1 MTAPRALP
9 SRRRSPAGPRRWQA
23 LLVGTLTAV
32 LLGAGTLPAQAHDAL
47 VGTVPL
53 NTELLTAAPST
64 VEVSFTAEPLP
75 LGTEVRVVGPDGVQ
89 ASDGPAEIRGTTVVQ
104 PLAADLPAGG
114 YDVEWRSTSSD
125 GHALTGEFTFSIAAP
140 TPAAAAPTTAAAAT
154 PATTTEPGTAVA
166 ADPQPAAADRPA
178 DSGPPTGWLVAG
190 VVVLA
195 ALGAL
200 VAVRLRK
207 RA

>member
-75 LGTEVRVVGPDGVQ
+75 LGTEVQVVGPDGVQ
-89 ASDGPAEIRGTTVVQ
+89 ASSGPAEIRGTTVVQ

-114 YDVEWRSTSSD
+114 YDVQWRSTSSD
-125 GHALTGEFTFSIAAP
+125 GHALTGEFTFSIAAAP
-140 TPAAAAPTTAAAAT
+140 TTPTAAAAAAPTTEPAT
-154 PATTTEPGTAVA
+154 PVA

-178 DSGPPTGWLVAG
+178 DSGSPTGWLVAG
-190 VVVLA
+190 VLVLA

>member
-9 SRRRSPAGPRRWQA
+9 SSRTVVHRRRWQT
-23 LLVGTLTAV
+23 LLVGTLAAV

-53 NTELLTAAPST
+53 NTETLTTSPAT
-64 VEVSFTAEPLP
+64 VELTFTEEPLP
-75 LGTEVRVVGPDGVQ
+75 LGTEVRVVGPDGAQ
-89 ASDGPAEIRGTTVVQ
+89 ASSGAAEIRGTTVVQ
-104 PLAADLPAGG
+104 ALTPSLPTGD

-125 GHALTGEFTFSIAAP
+125 GHGLTGTLTFTVAAGTPASASSSAAP
-140 TPAAAAPTTAAAAT
+140 APGTTQAAAAAG
-154 PATTTEPGTAVA
+154 TTT
-166 ADPQPAAADRPA
+166 ADPQPATASGPA

-200 VAVRLRK
+200 LALRLRR

>member
-1 MTAPRALP
+1 MTVPRAQP
-9 SRRRSPAGPRRWQA
+9 SRRSAVHPRRWQA
-23 LLVGTLTAV
+23 LLVGTLAAV

-53 NTELLTAAPST
+53 NTETLTAAPAT
-64 VEVSFTAEPLP
+64 VELSFTAEPLP
-75 LGTEVRVVGPDGVQ
+75 LGTEVLVVGPDGGQ
-89 ASDGPAEIRGTTVVQ
+89 ASSGPAEIRGTTVVQ
-104 PLAADLPAGG
+104 PLATQLPAGG
-114 YDVEWRSTSSD
+114 YSVEWRSTSSD
-125 GHALTGEFTFSIAAP
+125 GHALTGALTFTVAAG
-140 TPAAAAPTTAAAAT
+140 TPAAAAPTASAPSAQ
-154 PATTTEPGTAVA
+154 PGTAVV

-178 DSGPPTGWLVAG
+178 DSGLPTGWIVAA

-200 VAVRLRK
+200 VAVRLRR

>member
-9 SRRRSPAGPRRWQA
+9 SRRRSLAGPRRWQV
-23 LLVGTLTAV
+23 LLVGALTAV

-53 NTELLTAAPST
+53 NTETLTAAPAT
-64 VEVSFTAEPLP
+64 VELSFTAEPLP

-89 ASDGPAEIRGTTVVQ
+89 ASSGPAEIRGTTVVQ
-104 PLAADLPAGG
+104 PLAEQLPAGD
-114 YDVEWRSTSSD
+114 YSVEWRSTSSD
-125 GHALTGEFTFSIAAP
+125 GHALTGELVFTV
-140 TPAAAAPTTAAAAT
+140 TTTTAAAAA
-154 PATTTEPGTAVA
+154 PPPSAGTTGSGTAVA
-166 ADPQPAAADRPA
+166 ADPQPAAAAAPA
-178 DSGPPTGWLVAG
+178 DAGLPAAWIVAA
-190 VVVLA
+190 VVALA